1 MKPGPK
7 PTGIPQA
14 RARAM
19 ATKLASQ
26 RAARRRRNREIRR
39 RVAGGEPTIDVA
51 CDYGLTRGM
60 VWQITSGWQSRRTDR

>member
-1 MKPGPK
+1 
-7 PTGIPQA
+7 
-14 RARAM
+14 M